1 MGGQGRSFSFKISF
15 SPIYI
20 KKEVE
25 QSAMTAE
32 GNVSQEV
39 TDGSKP
45 PSFLSERKSACRP
58 GKLKVWKL
66 ILFDSLIH
74 FKHRLQ
80 NGRLKDFTLAA
91 EDIQFRK
98 VKNTKVE

>member
-1 MGGQGRSFSFKISF
+1 
-15 SPIYI
+15 
-20 KKEVE
+20 
-25 QSAMTAE
+25 MTAE

-45 PSFLSERKSACRP
+45 PSFLSERESACRP
-58 GKLKVWKL
+58 GKLKTWKL
-66 ILFDSLIH
+66 ILLDSLIH

-80 NGRLKDFTLAA
+80 NGRLKDFTFAA

-98 VKNTKVE
+98 VTDSEAE

>member
-1 MGGQGRSFSFKISF
+1 
-15 SPIYI
+15 
-20 KKEVE
+20 
-25 QSAMTAE
+25 MTAE

-45 PSFLSERKSACRP
+45 PSFLSERESACRP

-80 NGRLKDFTLAA
+80 NGRLKDFTFAA